1 MRRVTSNE
9 LLDED
14 LGTPAEVARSL
25 DDLWRMNRWLGG
37 VSSSLRMIGDVL
49 SSTHARSLRIL
60 DVGAGDGRLAA
71 RLRDELRERGIRVDF
86 FVLDRRLAHLQNG
99 DPVRADLRPVV
110 ADALRLPFAERSF
123 DVVMCNLF
131 FHHFS
136 HEKAT
141 GLLRALAQIASR
153 AVLVNDLERHWVP
166 YLFIRSA
173 FMFTRSRVT
182 RHDAPASVRQAYT
195 REEFAGLAAAA
206 GFTSFKVRRLIPFR
220 LGLTLWKSGGGSSIP
235 GGPEV
240 LPSANQLEG
249 RPSNSELESRR
260 QNAVTD

>member
-37 VSSSLRMIGDVL
+37 VSSSLRMIGDIL
-49 SSTHARSLRIL
+49 RNTRASSLRIL

-71 RLRDELRERGIRVDF
+71 RLRDELRERGNQVEF
-86 FVLDRRLAHLQNG
+86 FILDRRQAHLQNG
-99 DPVRADLRPVV
+99 DPVREGLRPVV
-110 ADALRLPFAERSF
+110 ADALRLPFAEGSF

-141 GLLRALAQIASR
+141 GVLRALARIASR

-173 FMFTRSRVT
+173 IMFTHSRLT
-182 RHDAPASVRQAYT
+182 RHDGPASVRQAYT
-195 REEFAGLAAAA
+195 REEVAGLAAAA
-206 GFTSFKVRRLIPFR
+206 GFTSFEVRRLAPFR
-220 LGLTLWKSGGGSSIP
+220 LGLTLRKNGQASSKA
-235 GGPEV
+235 
-240 LPSANQLEG
+240 SAINT
-249 RPSNSELESRR
+249 
-260 QNAVTD
+260 AVG